1 MAKEEKETKAKEPEK
16 KLSWK
21 ENMIAQV
28 KEFVIVFGGFLL
40 LNNFVIASFLV
51 PTGSMEKE
59 VLTGDFLMVNKFV
72 YGASTPR
79 NIMFTDIRLP
89 WTTLPAFKDV
99 QRGDVIVFEFPGMRD
114 EVKPD
119 AFTFYLKR
127 CMALGGDT
135 LEIRNRVVYIN
146 GQPSPIPKNMHFDN
160 AMRVIPPSY
169 QDERSFPPST
179 GFNEDN
185 YGPLVIPKKGM
196 TLNITP
202 ATFAMWETFIKRD
215 GHTPLL
221 SSDGKVTI
229 DGKETNTYIVEKD
242 YVFGMG
248 DHRDNS
254 LDSRFWGFIP
264 RENIVGTPMFVYFS
278 VMLTDDY
285 RIELANRGDSMR
297 MEWIYTTFSGQNIVL
312 DILTKIIVTVF
323 NPETIRFNRIGTLI
337 G

>member
-1 MAKEEKETKAKEPEK
+1 MAKEVQETKKDEPK
-16 KLSWK
+16 KPLTWK
-21 ENMIAQV
+21 ENLIAQV
-28 KEFVIVFGGFLL
+28 KEFVIVFGGFIL

-51 PTGSMEKE
+51 PTGSMENE
-59 VLTGDFLMVNKFV
+59 VLTGDFLMVNKFI

-89 WTTLPAFKDV
+89 WTTLPGLKDV

-114 EVKPD
+114 EVKSE

-127 CMALGGDT
+127 CMAVAGDT

-146 GQPSPIPKNMHFDN
+146 GQAAPIPKNMKFDHL
-160 AMRVIPPSY
+160 RILPPTFR
-169 QDERSFPPST
+169 DDRSFPPTSM
-179 GFNEDN
+179 FNEDN
-185 YGPLVIPKKGM
+185 YGPVVVPKKGM
-196 TLNITP
+196 TIALSPQNYP
-202 ATFAMWETFIKRD
+202 QWEIFIQRD
-215 GHTPLL
+215 GHLPELK
-221 SSDGKVTI
+221 SDGTVTI
-229 DGKETNTYIVEKD
+229 DGKVTASYVVEKD

-285 RIELANRGDSMR
+285 RAELAMKGETMR
-297 MEWIYTTFSGQNIVL
+297 MEWIYTTFSNRNIL
-312 DILTKIIVTVF
+312 MDIAAKLLITLF
-323 NPETIRFNRIGTLI
+323 NPETIRFGRIGTVI